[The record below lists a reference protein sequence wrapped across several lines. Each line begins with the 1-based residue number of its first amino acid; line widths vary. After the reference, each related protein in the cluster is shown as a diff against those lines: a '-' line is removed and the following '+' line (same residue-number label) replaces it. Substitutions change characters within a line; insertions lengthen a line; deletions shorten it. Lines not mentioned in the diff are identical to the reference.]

1 MNDEE
6 LLRYSRHILLPEI
19 DVSGQEKL
27 NGSHVLI
34 VGMGGLGSPIA
45 LYLASAGIGRLT
57 ICDDDR
63 VDITNLQRQIAHHT
77 DDVGALKVESAAQ
90 KLRAIN
96 PLCEVTAINQR
107 LDENQLD
114 QLVEQASLVVDATD
128 NFSTRVLI
136 NRACLR
142 HKTPAV
148 FGAAVR
154 LEGQIFVFDPATKD
168 NPCYECL
175 HKNID
180 DSAMNCAEN
189 GVAGPVVGII
199 GAMQTMEAVRL
210 ICSIGQSTA
219 GLFQNFDARD
229 MKWQQFKVPKRKD
242 CNACASGS

>member
-128 NFSTRVLI
+128 NFFHSGINQSRLLAPQNARSIWGRGPTR
-136 NRACLR
+136 R
-142 HKTPAV
+142 T
-148 FGAAVR
+148 
-154 LEGQIFVFDPATKD
+154 
-168 NPCYECL
+168 
-175 HKNID
+175 
-180 DSAMNCAEN
+180 
-189 GVAGPVVGII
+189 
-199 GAMQTMEAVRL
+199 
-210 ICSIGQSTA
+210 
-219 GLFQNFDARD
+219 NFC
-229 MKWQQFKVPKRKD
+229 V
-242 CNACASGS
+242 